1 MLQQLFLFLADYIV
15 ICAQSFH
22 MTVAT
27 DTLSGN
33 LMDGNFGCCPAL
45 VRLLF
50 KCTHELLISMNKL
63 AQPFKER
70 ERERESSGQKQ
81 TAPKTKAIT
90 SLQKQSPIALNI
102 YQGVE
107 RSTPHLNTVRHSYCK
122 MERSLFLLFWGVSV
136 KLEGQAGTPLTR
148 GQGKGQTVSLDS
160 ALPLAPLADSQA
172 SKSILV

>member
-1 MLQQLFLFLADYIV
+1 MEWTVHRDIPKKKKSNSLLMLQQLFLFLADYTV

-63 AQPFKER
+63 A
-70 ERERESSGQKQ
+70 
-81 TAPKTKAIT
+81 
-90 SLQKQSPIALNI
+90 
-102 YQGVE
+102 
-107 RSTPHLNTVRHSYCK
+107 
-122 MERSLFLLFWGVSV
+122 
-136 KLEGQAGTPLTR
+136 
-148 GQGKGQTVSLDS
+148 
-160 ALPLAPLADSQA
+160 
-172 SKSILV
+172 